1 MQSFHNPVRIR
12 FGSDALD
19 SLGDAV
25 GGRRCAF
32 ITTEGMARRG
42 TLTRIRETLD
52 ERLVSAV
59 FTGVEPNPTVASS
72 TRAAD
77 ALADSDAEVLVA
89 VGGGSTIDTA
99 KAVAAQRAHAS
110 SHSWLARHLRD
121 GEPFAPGFA
130 PPSIVAIPT
139 TAGTGSEVTMWG
151 TIWDEQNAGKHS
163 ISHPALYPEMAL
175 LDPGLTVSVPRET
188 TVASALDAASHAM
201 EAIWN
206 RASNPVS
213 DALAT
218 AAIGLIPGA
227 LRAVLATPD
236 DTGARE
242 ALLKGAL
249 LAGLAISSTRT
260 ALAHSISY
268 PLTAELGLPHGIACS
283 LTLPELLLAVAEAR
297 PDRASLIV
305 AALDRPSAEA
315 AAAELRA
322 LFADAGTTEMVRRH
336 IPSTAALGN
345 VTGGFI
351 APGRAENFV
360 LDVDQEWAAELL
372 RRSVEGAGVEAA

>member
-12 FGSDALD
+12 FGSDALH

-25 GGRRCAF
+25 GGRRCAV
-32 ITTEGMARRG
+32 ITTDGMARRG
-42 TLTRIRETLD
+42 MVTRIREAVGEGLI
-52 ERLVSAV
+52 SAV
-59 FTGVEPNPTVASS
+59 YTGVEPNPTVASS
-72 TRAAD
+72 TLAAD
-77 ALADSDAEVLVA
+77 ALAGSDAEVLVA

-110 SHSWLARHLRD
+110 SHGWLARHLRD
-121 GEPFAPGFA
+121 GEPFAPAFA
-130 PPSIVAIPT
+130 PPPIIAIPT

-151 TIWDEQNAGKHS
+151 TIWDEQTAGKHS
-163 ISHPALYPEMAL
+163 ISHPALYPETAL

-188 TVASALDAASHAM
+188 TVAAALDATSHGM

-218 AAIGLIPGA
+218 GAIGLIPGA

-236 DTGARE
+236 DITARE

-268 PLTAELGLPHGIACS
+268 PLTAELGVPHGIACS
-283 LTLPELLLAVAEAR
+283 VTLPELLLEVAEAR
-297 PDRASLIV
+297 PDRADLIV
-305 AALDRPSAEA
+305 AAMGQSLAEA
-315 AAAELRA
+315 AAHELRA
-322 LFADAGTTEMVRRH
+322 LFADAGTGGMLRRH
-336 IPSTAALGN
+336 IPSTAALEN
-345 VTGGFI
+345 VRGGFI

-360 LDVDQEWAAELL
+360 LEVDQEWAADLL
-372 RRSVEGAGVEAA
+372 RRSVEGAGVAAA